1 MENLL
6 SRISIQVNEKLYLK
20 DPESSELG
28 LKILS
33 GGVTLID
40 KIGFDEFTFRKL
52 GQKINSPEASVYR
65 YFENKHMFLVY
76 LTSWYWSWMEYCLVM
91 KLSNISSAEKRLEL
105 AIELITEVQRAGQ
118 RAGHIELDKL
128 SRIVIAESAKSYL
141 CKEVD
146 RINKEGAFM
155 SYKQFVMRV
164 SAIVSEIAPHYKYP
178 NMLVSTIVEG
188 AHHQHF
194 FAAHLPAL
202 SNKQENKD
210 FVTRF
215 CTELVFKTIKPT
227 RS

>member
-28 LKILS
+28 RKIVS
-33 GGVTLID
+33 GGITLID

-91 KLSNISSAEKRLEL
+91 KLSNIASAEKRLEL
-105 AIELITEVQRAGQ
+105 ALELITEVQPRGKKAG
-118 RAGHIELDKL
+118 AIEVDKL
-128 SRIVIAESAKSYL
+128 GRIVIAESSKSYL
-141 CKEVD
+141 SKEVD
-146 RINKEGAFM
+146 RINKEGAFLA
-155 SYKQFVMRV
+155 YKQFVARV

-178 NMLVSTIVEG
+178 NMLISTMVEG
-188 AHHQHF
+188 AHHQYF
-194 FAAHLPAL
+194 FAEHLPAL
-202 SNKQENKD
+202 SNKQQKQD

-215 CTELVFKTIKPT
+215 CTDLVFKTIKPP
-227 RS
+227 R

>member
-20 DPESSELG
+20 DPESSDLG
-28 LKILS
+28 RKIVS
-33 GGVTLID
+33 GGITLID

-91 KLSNISSAEKRLEL
+91 KLSNIPSAEKRLEL
-105 AIELITEVQRAGQ
+105 ALELITGIQPRGQKAG
-118 RAGHIELDKL
+118 AIELDKL
-128 SRIVIAESAKSYL
+128 GRIVIAESAKSYL
-141 CKEVD
+141 SKEVD
-146 RINKEGAFM
+146 RINKEGAFLA
-155 SYKQFVMRV
+155 YKQFVTRV

-178 NMLVSTIVEG
+178 NMLISTIVEG
-188 AHHQHF
+188 AHHQYF
-194 FAAHLPAL
+194 FAEHLPAL
-202 SNKQENKD
+202 SNKQQKQD

-215 CTELVFKTIKPT
+215 CTDLVFKTIKPQ
-227 RS
+227 R